1 MRFTSPL
8 ALQATEVIIDL
19 NKLNKLSSLSILWVS
34 LKCLFGIFLVKIL
47 EEKLVNKKAERG
59 CILS

>member
-47 EEKLVNKKAERG
+47 EEKLVNKKD
-59 CILS
+59 